1 MEGSVMEERYLS
13 LAEAR
18 EVLGKSER
26 TLYRWIKSGKLKA
39 YKPGRDYEIP
49 ESAIQEMRERSEVY
63 PKVQASLWPE
73 EEPERRNPV
82 HGGEAERRLS
92 KVPEALGEYIGG
104 RAKQHDAEIRDPA
117 SPHFA
122 SATAGTL
129 YLAGIEDEFDAW
141 CSWAAR
147 TMPEIMLIREGLGK
161 QIVGTL
167 LETFSVM
174 GVMLFWGGMR
184 KRARRRIQAME
195 SVPDEL
201 ATRRLEVNTARAE
214 ESRKRLIEES
224 RKRLIELEV
233 ASG

>member
-1 MEGSVMEERYLS
+1 MQRIRELREEKGLTQVR
-13 LAEAR
+13 LAVAADMNPATLNRIEMGRANPN
-18 EVLGKSER
+18 LKTLER
-26 TLYRWIKSGKLKA
+26 LAGALDITVSRLLEDDS
-39 YKPGRDYEIP
+39 
-49 ESAIQEMRERSEVY
+49 

-73 EEPERRNPV
+73 EEP
-82 HGGEAERRLS
+82 GEAERRLS
-92 KVPEALGEYIGG
+92 KVPEALGEYIEG

-129 YLAGIEDEFDAW
+129 YLADIEDEFDAW

-201 ATRRLEVNTARAE
+201 ATRRLEVVTARAE

>member
-1 MEGSVMEERYLS
+1 MQELRRIRKERGLTQRELADASGVDPATISLIETGKRRPHLETLDS
-13 LAEAR
+13 LAL
-18 EVLGKSER
+18 VLGV
-26 TLYRWIKSGKLKA
+26 
-39 YKPGRDYEIP
+39 
-49 ESAIQEMRERSEVY
+49 EVVEFF

-92 KVPEALGEYIGG
+92 KVPEALGEYIRG
-104 RAKQHDAEIRDPA
+104 RAKQHDAEIRDPE

-201 ATRRLEVNTARAE
+201 ATRRLEVVTARAE

>member
-1 MEGSVMEERYLS
+1 MC
-13 LAEAR
+13 
-18 EVLGKSER
+18 
-26 TLYRWIKSGKLKA
+26 I
-39 YKPGRDYEIP
+39 RD
-49 ESAIQEMRERSEVY
+49 S
-63 PKVQASLWPE
+63 
-73 EEPERRNPV
+73 
-82 HGGEAERRLS
+82 
-92 KVPEALGEYIGG
+92 IGV

-129 YLAGIEDEFDAW
+129 YLADVEGELEAW

-147 TMPEIMLIREGLGK
+147 KMPEIMLNREGLGK
-161 QIVGTL
+161 QIGGAL
-167 LETFSVM
+167 LDTFNVM

-201 ATRRLEVNTARAE
+201 ATRRLKVSTARGE
-214 ESRKRLIEES
+214 ESWKRLIES
-224 RKRLIELEV
+224 EV

>member
-1 MEGSVMEERYLS
+1 MADYL
-13 LAEAR
+13 
-18 EVLGKSER
+18 K
-26 TLYRWIKSGKLKA
+26 
-39 YKPGRDYEIP
+39 IP
-49 ESAIQEMRERSEVY
+49 ELARQLDVSEQTARRMVKDGRIPSVFVGGAY
-63 PKVQASLWPE
+63 RVEEEDLRNYLEAARVEVGSSPKVQASLWPE
-73 EEPERRNPV
+73 EEPERRNPEP
-82 HGGEAERRLS
+82 GEAERRLS

-104 RAKQHDAEIRDPA
+104 RAKQHDAEIRDPE

-129 YLAGIEDEFDAW
+129 YLAGVEGEFEAW

-147 TMPEIMLIREGLGK
+147 EMPEIMLTREGLGK

-167 LETFSVM
+167 LDTFNVM

-201 ATRRLEVNTARAE
+201 ATRRLEVSTARAE
-214 ESRKRLIEES
+214 ESRKQ
-224 RKRLIELEV
+224 LIELEV